1 VKLICDTLII
11 GGGVVGLTT
20 AFRLA
25 ECGLSVIVLDRN
37 SIGREASWAGAG
49 MLPPAGVCSDSLPAE
64 ARLRSYSCSLW
75 DGFSRELRERTGIDN
90 GYRVCG
96 GLQLTT
102 ADLQYVV
109 RERVRQWSLEG
120 IRVTPLTRSEVAE
133 MVPGLSDTFSDV
145 WFMPEFSQVRNP
157 RHLQALRAAC
167 ENLNV
172 RFLENAESAHFKTAN
187 QQIIEVTTRT
197 ARISAAEICI
207 SAGAWSGGLLESFGI
222 TVPVIPVRGQIVQ
235 LRMDELPFRCVLELD
250 KRYLVPREDGLI
262 LVGSTEEYAGFR
274 KQNTPEVVSDLLHF
288 AEQMVPD
295 LSSAEVVRTW
305 SGLRPCSPDELP
317 LIGRSTSIRNLVI
330 GTGHFR
336 SGLQMSPGTA
346 AILAD
351 LIRGQMPAISV
362 DGLAPDRFSVV

>member
-1 VKLICDTLII
+1 MLTCDTLVI

-20 AFRLA
+20 AYRLA
-25 ECGLSVIVLDRN
+25 ECGMSVIVLDRN

-49 MLPPAGVCSDSLPAE
+49 MLPPAGLCHNSLPPE
-64 ARLRSYSCSLW
+64 ARLRSYSYSLW
-75 DGFSRELRERTGIDN
+75 DTFSRELRERTGIDN
-90 GYRVCG
+90 GYRICG
-96 GLQLTT
+96 SLQLTT
-102 ADLQYVV
+102 PDLQNVV
-109 RERVRQWSLEG
+109 RERARQWSLEG
-120 IRVTPLTRSEVAE
+120 VQVTPLSRSEVAV
-133 MVPGLSDTFSDV
+133 MVPGLRSTLSDV
-145 WFMPEFSQVRNP
+145 WFIPQFSQVRNP
-157 RHLQALRAAC
+157 RHLQALRVAC

-187 QQIIEVTTRT
+187 QQIIEVMTRT

-207 SAGAWSGGLLESFGI
+207 SAGAWSAGLLESFGI

-262 LVGSTEEYAGFR
+262 LVGSSEEYAGFQ
-274 KQNTPEVVSDLLHF
+274 KQNTPEVIRDLLSF
-288 AEQMVPD
+288 AEQLVPD
-295 LSSAEVVRTW
+295 LSNAEVVRTW

-317 LIGRSTSIRNLVI
+317 LIGRTASVRNLVI

-346 AILAD
+346 AILMD
-351 LIRGQMPAISV
+351 LIRGQMPAISME
-362 DGLAPDRFSVV
+362 GLAPDRFSAV